1 MIKAGQTYFQKHNLN
16 LNNIGEKMTEKTNPG
31 ITSLLRFLTVV
42 EVLVVFASG
51 VGLFFI
57 PTSAAALWPWE
68 LLPFNARFLGAVYS
82 ASCVSAVMQTAHGRW
97 SPARL
102 VTPMILVF
110 TAVIMILSFAYL
122 PLFDLQ
128 RWETWVWFALYIM
141 IPVNCAWHLW
151 LYRNLPPADPTPPSQ
166 TGRTILLAQA
176 VILGMYGLA
185 LLIAPSIAKTV
196 WSWKIDDFH
205 AQMYSVTFLTPAIG
219 AFILAKAAS
228 KTEWLTM
235 GLTQAVLGLFPII
248 GVIIVD
254 ATVKAVNW
262 ASIGT
267 WIWMALFAVMFIIS
281 LWMIKESRKSSEI

>member
-1 MIKAGQTYFQKHNLN
+1 
-16 LNNIGEKMTEKTNPG
+16 MTENANPG
-31 ITSLLRFLTVV
+31 ITSLLRFLTAV

-57 PTSAAALWPWE
+57 PESAAMLWPWE
-68 LLPFNARFLGAVYS
+68 LLPFNVRFLGAVYS

-102 VTPMILVF
+102 VTPMIFIF
-110 TAVIMILSFAYL
+110 TTVIMTLSFIHL
-122 PLFDLQ
+122 PVFDFQ
-128 RWETWVWFALYIM
+128 RWEVWVWFLLYII
-141 IPVNCAWHLW
+141 IPVNCAYHVW
-151 LYRNLPPADPTPPSQ
+151 LYRDLPAADPTRPSA
-166 TGRTILLAQA
+166 TGRTILLAQTI
-176 VILGMYGLA
+176 ILGMYGLA
-185 LLIAPSIAKTV
+185 LLVIPSVAKTL

-205 AQMYSVTFLTPAIG
+205 AQMYSVAFLTPAVG

-254 ATVKAVNW
+254 ASAKSVDWSSA
-262 ASIGT
+262 GT
-267 WIWMALFAVMFIIS
+267 WIWMALFSVMFIIS
-281 LWMIKESRKSSEI
+281 LWMIKESQNKINS